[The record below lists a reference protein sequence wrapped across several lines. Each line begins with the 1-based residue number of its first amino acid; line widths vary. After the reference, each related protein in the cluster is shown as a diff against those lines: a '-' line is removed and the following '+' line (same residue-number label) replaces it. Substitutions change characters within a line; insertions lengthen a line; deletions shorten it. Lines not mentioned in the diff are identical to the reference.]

1 MTFAPVR
8 RSYQKNK
15 NLVDEQATTN
25 SALFPPPPPPTELRK
40 DVSEAEEQ
48 DITRKVLILLAELHP
63 VTVRDG
69 RIVVPDDATEELA
82 NRIRAVEGELLW
94 ALGKE
99 SGPRWGCSWVPALPP
114 EPPRVKGKTRNRR
127 QPLGKT

>member
-1 MTFAPVR
+1 M
-8 RSYQKNK
+8 
-15 NLVDEQATTN
+15 E
-25 SALFPPPPPPTELRK
+25 SARKEVYLCDGGTKSPALCQPPTEPRQ
-40 DVSEAEEQ
+40 DVSEAEERET
-48 DITRKVLILLAELHP
+48 TREVLILLAELDP

-69 RIVVPDDATEELA
+69 RIVVSDDATEELA

-99 SGPRWGCSWVPALPP
+99 SGPRWGCSWVPARPP

-127 QPLGKT
+127 RPLGSKS